1 MKHSELSQST
11 EDYIEAIYLLEEQ
24 GKKAKSVE
32 IAKMIGVSKP
42 AVTKA
47 MNELLKANYIEKE
60 KYGSISLTEEGRKI
74 GKKVYSIHV
83 TLRDFLIQIG
93 VSEKTAE
100 KDCCLLEHVISKE
113 TLKAIKDF
121 LKNKK

>member
-11 EDYIEAIYLLEEQ
+11 EDYIEAIYLLEEK

-113 TLKAIKDF
+113 TLKAIKEF

>member
-11 EDYIEAIYLLEEQ
+11 EDYIEAIYLLEEK

-47 MNELLKANYIEKE
+47 MNELLKAKYIEKE

-83 TLRDFLIQIG
+83 TLRNFLIQIG

-113 TLKAIKDF
+113 TLKAIKEF